1 MDGIAVASGTAD
13 NSLRRFSIEGLQAA
27 GVPALSLASIQ
38 HAVEVMTGAIMP
50 LGTDCVIP
58 LEEYDVAAGLVT
70 LKDHARVAPYRNV
83 QRRGCDSQPGIP
95 MLKSGIRLGAPEI
108 AVVASAGL
116 ARVKVSG
123 QPSFAVI
130 STGDELVEPG
140 EPIAAHQVRRS
151 NAYAVI
157 ASLRDHGFDRISN
170 DHVPDDERILRDR
183 LASHLQEA
191 NVLVLSGGIS
201 KGKFDFVPRVLKGLQ
216 VREVFSQVAQRPGAP
231 MWFGVGS
238 QGQPV
243 FGLPGNPVSTLICL
257 VRYVIP
263 GILAAMGAP
272 RTSPAPITLA
282 APVNL
287 GRSFASFVPVSLR
300 YDDLGRPSA
309 VPRIPNGPGDFLSL
323 AGTDGFIEL
332 PPRSDAFPEG
342 FVADFYCW

>member
-1 MDGIAVASGTAD
+1 
-13 NSLRRFSIEGLQAA
+13 
-27 GVPALSLASIQ
+27 
-38 HAVEVMTGAIMP
+38 
-50 LGTDCVIP
+50 
-58 LEEYDVAAGLVT
+58 
-70 LKDHARVAPYRNV
+70 
-83 QRRGCDSQPGIP
+83 
-95 MLKSGIRLGAPEI
+95 
-108 AVVASAGL
+108 
-116 ARVKVSG
+116 
-123 QPSFAVI
+123 
-130 STGDELVEPG
+130 
-140 EPIAAHQVRRS
+140 
-151 NAYAVI
+151 
-157 ASLRDHGFDRISN
+157 
-170 DHVPDDERILRDR
+170 
-183 LASHLQEA
+183 
-191 NVLVLSGGIS
+191 
-201 KGKFDFVPRVLKGLQ
+201 
-216 VREVFSQVAQRPGAP
+216 